1 MGTST
6 DKEILL
12 QYVLRLGDNSLILA
26 QRLIELVTRGPEL
39 EEELANAN
47 FSLDYLGQARLFY
60 SYAGELEG
68 KGRHEDDFAFMRS
81 EREFCNVQLVE
92 QPNGHF
98 GDTVARSFFFDAYYQ
113 LQLEALTHCR
123 DEQLAGIAARAVR
136 EIEYHYRYG
145 RQWIVRL
152 GDGTEE
158 SHKRMQGSVDRLWR
172 YTGELF
178 AGDSIDKQFCE
189 RFDGPSL
196 PGLQKQWSENV
207 AEVLGEATLDVPDDQ
222 WMIEGGRDG
231 RHSEHFGSLI
241 AEMQTMQRSYPGQ
254 QW

>member
-1 MGTST
+1 MNTAT
-6 DKEILL
+6 DKNVLL
-12 QYVLRLGDNSLILA
+12 EYVLRLGDNGLILA
-26 QRLIELVTRGPEL
+26 QRLIELVAHGPEL

-68 KGRHEDDFAFMRS
+68 KGRVEDDFAFLRP

-98 GDTVARSFFFDAYYQ
+98 GDTVARSFFFDTFYQ
-113 LQLEALTHCR
+113 LQLDALTNCH
-123 DEQLAGIAARAVR
+123 DAHLAGIAVRAVR
-136 EIEYHYRYG
+136 EIQYHQRHNG
-145 RQWIVRL
+145 QWMIRL
-152 GDGTEE
+152 GDGTDE
-158 SHKRMQGSVDRLWR
+158 SRDRLQQSVDSLWR

-178 AGDSIDKQFCE
+178 AGDSVDDQF
-189 RFDGPSL
+189 RDVFGGPNLSALL
-196 PGLQKQWSENV
+196 PQWRASVE
-207 AEVLGEATLDVPDDQ
+207 AVLSEATLDVPDAQ
-222 WMIEGGRDG
+222 WMIAGGRDG
-231 RHSEHFGSLI
+231 RHSEYFGSLI

>member
-1 MGTST
+1 VVTAD
-6 DKEILL
+6 DKSILL
-12 QYVLRLGDNSLILA
+12 KYVLRLGDNSLILA
-26 QRLIELVTRGPEL
+26 QRLIELVARGPEL

-68 KGRHEDDFAFMRS
+68 KGRLEDDFAFMRS
-81 EREFCNVQLVE
+81 DREFCNVQLVE

-98 GDTVARSFFFDAYYQ
+98 GDTVARSFFFDTFYQ
-113 LQLEALTHCR
+113 LQLEALTSCS
-123 DEQLAGIAARAVR
+123 DEHLAGIAVRAVR
-136 EIEYHYRYG
+136 EIQYHQRYTK
-145 RQWIVRL
+145 QWIVRL

-158 SHKRMQGSVDRLWR
+158 SHKRMQASVDRLWR

-178 AGDSIDKQFCE
+178 AGDSIDDQFCQL
-189 RFDGPSL
+189 FAGPNL
-196 PGLQKQWSENV
+196 PLLHLQWRENV
-207 AEVLGEATLDVPDDQ
+207 TAALAEATLEVPEDQ

>member
-1 MGTST
+1 MNIAT
-6 DKEILL
+6 DNNVLL
-12 QYVLRLGDNSLILA
+12 EYVLRLADNGLILA
-26 QRLIELVTRGPEL
+26 QRLIELVAHGPEL

-68 KGRHEDDFAFMRS
+68 KGRVEDDFAFMRS
-81 EREFCNVQLVE
+81 DREFCNVQLVE

-98 GDTVARSFFFDAYYQ
+98 GDTVARSFFFDTFYQ
-113 LQLEALTHCR
+113 LQLEVLTNCSDAH
-123 DEQLAGIAARAVR
+123 LAGIAVRAVR
-136 EIEYHYRYG
+136 EIQYHQRHNS
-145 RQWIVRL
+145 QWMIRL
-152 GDGTEE
+152 GDGTDE
-158 SHKRMQGSVDRLWR
+158 SHRRLQESVDSLWR

-178 AGDSIDKQFCE
+178 AGDSIDDQFRE
-189 RFDGPSL
+189 AFDGPDLSALL
-196 PGLQKQWSENV
+196 PRWREIVESV
-207 AEVLGEATLDVPDDQ
+207 FSEATLDVPDDQ

>member
-1 MGTST
+1 MNTTT
-6 DKEILL
+6 DKNVHLEYI
-12 QYVLRLGDNSLILA
+12 LRLGDNGLILA
-26 QRLIELVTRGPEL
+26 QRLIELVAHGPEL

-68 KGRHEDDFAFMRS
+68 KGRTEDDFAFMRS

-92 QPNGHF
+92 QCNGHF
-98 GDTVARSFFFDAYYQ
+98 GDTVTRSFFFDTFYQ
-113 LQLEALTHCR
+113 LQLEALTNCR
-123 DEQLAGIAARAVR
+123 DTHLAGIAVRAVR
-136 EIEYHYRYG
+136 EIQYHQRHNS
-145 RQWIVRL
+145 QWMIRL
-152 GDGTEE
+152 GDGTDE
-158 SHKRMQGSVDRLWR
+158 SHRRLQQSVDNLWR

-178 AGDSIDKQFCE
+178 AGDSVDDQFCDE
-189 RFDGPSL
+189 FAGPDLSTLL
-196 PGLQKQWSENV
+196 PRWREIVKS
-207 AEVLGEATLDVPDDQ
+207 VLREATLEVPDDQ